1 MSDGISQKTLTLSRS
16 RTAFRVA
23 WHVQRTQLRRRT
35 FVHNFPSMI
44 WRNRSWFLCA
54 LILSSALSSWAQDV
68 VDSDIV
74 RPSGVS
80 APVRKAKAVAQESS
94 DEDTDSEAPK
104 AKKSKSSHA
113 RSHRARAKSKEEPDT
128 IAAPTEFTPDGIP
141 KTSAASVIVVDA
153 SSGRILYEKNADQV
167 RPPASTQKLLTAL
180 IVAET
185 GFLDRPVTVQS
196 TDSMCDPVKLGIKSG
211 ETYQRMDLLR
221 ALLVKSPNDVARCLA
236 RDNAGSIEA
245 FAQVMNRRAL
255 QLGAVHS
262 HFVNPNGLPVPGQ
275 YSSARDLAVI
285 ARAAYANPT
294 IRSIVCLPQLV
305 FRYANGRTREL
316 ENTNKLLRRLPYCNG
331 MKTGYTDAAGKCL
344 IASGTRPGKDVIVVV
359 LGDSSSHVWRDASA
373 LLSWGLLL

>member
-1 MSDGISQKTLTLSRS
+1 VDKS
-16 RTAFRVA
+16 FVA
-23 WHVQRTQLRRRT
+23 
-35 FVHNFPSMI
+35 NFPSMM
-44 WRNRSWFLCA
+44 WRKRIWFLCA
-54 LILSSALSSWAQDV
+54 FVLVSALGAWAQEG
-68 VDSDIV
+68 VDSEV
-74 RPSGVS
+74 ARPSGVS
-80 APVRKAKAVAQESS
+80 GPVRKAKAVKAK
-94 DEDTDSEAPK
+94 DTDDADVEATPARKSKTSKSTHGSSHRKRAK
-104 AKKSKSSHA
+104 AKETDESIS
-113 RSHRARAKSKEEPDT
+113 
-128 IAAPTEFTPDGIP
+128 APTEYTPEGIP
-141 KTSAASVIVVDA
+141 KTTAASVIVVDA
-153 SSGRILYEKNADQV
+153 NSGKILYEKNADQI

-180 IVAET
+180 IVAEG

-196 TDSMCDPVKLGIKSG
+196 VDPMCDPVKLGIKPG
-211 ETYQRMDLLR
+211 ETYQRIDLLR

-236 RDNAGSIEA
+236 RDNAGSIDA
-245 FAQVMNRRAL
+245 FAEVMNRRAL

-275 YSSARDLAVI
+275 YSSARDLSLI

-373 LLSWGLLL
+373 LLNWGLLM

>member
-1 MSDGISQKTLTLSRS
+1 
-16 RTAFRVA
+16 
-23 WHVQRTQLRRRT
+23 
-35 FVHNFPSMI
+35 MI
-44 WRNRSWFLCA
+44 WRKRIWFLCA
-54 LILSSALSSWAQDV
+54 LFLTSVLSARAQDI
-68 VDSDIV
+68 VDPDIV
-74 RPSGVS
+74 RPSGVNG
-80 APVRKAKAVAQESS
+80 PVRKAKAVTQKNS
-94 DEDTDSEAPK
+94 DDETDSDVPK
-104 AKKSKSSHA
+104 AKRSKSSHT
-113 RSHRARAKSKEEPDT
+113 RSHRARAKSREEPDT

-141 KTSAASVIVVDA
+141 KTSAASVMVVDA

-167 RPPASTQKLLTAL
+167 RQAASTQKLLTAL

-185 GFLDRPVTVQS
+185 GFLDRPVTVQAS
-196 TDSMCDPVKLGIKSG
+196 DGMCDPVKLGIKAG

-236 RDNAGSIEA
+236 RDNAGSIDA
-245 FAQVMNRRAL
+245 FAQLMNRRAV

-262 HFVNPNGLPVPGQ
+262 HFLNPNGLPLPGQ
-275 YSSARDLAVI
+275 YSSARDLAII

-305 FRYANGRTREL
+305 FRYSNGRTREL

-331 MKTGYTDAAGKCL
+331 MKTGYTDGAGKCL

-359 LGDSSSHVWRDASA
+359 LGDSSGRVWRDASA